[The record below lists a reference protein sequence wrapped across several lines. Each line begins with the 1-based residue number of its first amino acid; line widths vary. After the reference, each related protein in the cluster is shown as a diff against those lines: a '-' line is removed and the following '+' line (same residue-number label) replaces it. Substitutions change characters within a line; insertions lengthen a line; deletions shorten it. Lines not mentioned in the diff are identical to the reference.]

1 MVPIP
6 NAVIGGSGLY
16 QLEGMT
22 DIQEIEVDTPF
33 GQPSDAIVTGEL
45 EGIRVAFLPRHGR
58 GHRISPTELPS
69 RANIYALKSLGVKRI
84 IASSA
89 CGSLREDMAPR
100 HIVIADQ
107 LYDRTRHRAPHTFF
121 EGGIVAHIGFA
132 DPFGPC
138 LRRILLDGART
149 AGATAHDGG
158 TMVVMEGPQFS
169 TRAESA
175 TYRKLG
181 FDTIGMTA
189 LPEAKL
195 AREAEICYASMN
207 LVTDYD
213 VWYEAH
219 GDVTVEMVVATM
231 QANVETAKAIVRY
244 ALPRM
249 EAMDSAADSGAA
261 DSGDAGEAAG
271 CSCGCGSALAG
282 AIITD
287 PARIPQGKKAQLKL
301 LIEKYVPVE

>member
-1 MVPIP
+1 MDPIS

-16 QLEGMT
+16 NLEGLT
-22 DIQEIEVDTPF
+22 DVQEIDVDTPF
-33 GQPSDAIVTGEL
+33 GKPSDAIIVGEL

-58 GHRISPTELPS
+58 GHVLSPTELPA

-89 CGSLREDMAPR
+89 CGSLREDFAPR
-100 HIVIADQ
+100 HIVVPDQ

-121 EGGIVAHIGFA
+121 DGGIVAHVGFA
-132 DPFGPC
+132 DPFC
-138 LRRILLDGART
+138 AELRQVLIDGAKA
-149 AGATAHDGG
+149 AGATVHDGG

-169 TRAESA
+169 TKAESQ

-189 LPEAKL
+189 LPESKL

-213 VWYEAH
+213 VWYPEHDA
-219 GDVTVEMVVATM
+219 VTVEMVVANM
-231 QANVETAKAIVRY
+231 VANLETAKAIIRY
-244 ALPRM
+244 ALPKM
-249 EAMDSAADSGAA
+249 EAL
-261 DSGDAGEAAG
+261 GDEAPCA
-271 CSCGCGSALAG
+271 CQSALAG
-282 AIITD
+282 AIITNPD
-287 PARIPQGKKAQLKL
+287 KITAEKKEQLKL
-301 LIEKYVPVE
+301 LIGKYV

>member
-1 MVPIP
+1 MNPIP

-22 DIQEIEVDTPF
+22 GIQEIEMDTPF
-33 GQPSDAIVTGEL
+33 GKPSDAIVVGEL

-58 GHRISPTELPS
+58 GHRISPTELPA

-89 CGSLREDMAPR
+89 CGSLREDYVPR

-107 LYDRTRHRAPHTFF
+107 LFDRTRHRAPHTFF

-132 DPFGPC
+132 DPFCPD
-138 LRRILLDGART
+138 LRRVLLDAAKA
-149 AGATAHDGG
+149 AGATVHDGG

-169 TRAESA
+169 TKAESE

-189 LPEAKL
+189 LPESKL
-195 AREAEICYASMN
+195 AREAEICYATMN

-213 VWYEAH
+213 VWHLGH
-219 GDVTVEMVVATM
+219 GEVTVEMVVENM
-231 QANVETAKAIVRY
+231 RANLRTAKEIIRH
-244 ALPRM
+244 ALPAM
-249 EAMDSAADSGAA
+249 EALNDKTTC
-261 DSGDAGEAAG
+261 G
-271 CSCGCGSALAG
+271 CSTALAG
-282 AIITD
+282 AILTD
-287 PARIPQGKKAQLKL
+287 PVRIPEAKVEQLRL
-301 LIEKYVPVE
+301 LIEKYV

>member
-1 MVPIP
+1 MKPIP

-22 DIQEIEVDTPF
+22 NVREIEVATPF
-33 GQPSDAIVTGEL
+33 GPPSDAIIVGEYEGTG
-45 EGIRVAFLPRHGR
+45 VAFLPRHGR
-58 GHRISPTELPS
+58 GHTISPTELPS
-69 RANIYALKSLGVKRI
+69 RANIWALKMLPSRANIWALKSLGVKRI
-84 IASSA
+84 LASSA
-89 CGSLREDMAPR
+89 CGSLREELAPR

-132 DPFGPC
+132 DPFCPA
-138 LRRILLDGART
+138 LRQTLLDGARA
-149 AGATAHDGG
+149 AGATVHDGG

-169 TRAESA
+169 TRAESNA
-175 TYRKLG
+175 YRQLG

-213 VWYEAH
+213 VWH
-219 GDVTVEMVVATM
+219 QGHDDVTVEMVVAHM
-231 QANVETAKAIVRY
+231 LANVQTAKDIIRY
-244 ALPRM
+244 ALPVM
-249 EAMDSAADSGAA
+249 EAMDAPGT
-261 DSGDAGEAAG
+261 GDAG
-271 CSCGCGSALAG
+271 CGCGSALAG

-287 PARIPQGKKAQLKL
+287 PARIPAEVKGQLRL
-301 LIEKYVPVE
+301 LIGKYVPLD

>member
-1 MVPIP
+1 MDPIP

-22 DIQEIEVDTPF
+22 DIREVEVDTPF
-33 GQPSDAIVTGEL
+33 GKPSDAIITGEL

-58 GHRISPTELPS
+58 GHRISPTELPA

-84 IASSA
+84 VASSA

-107 LYDRTRHRAPHTFF
+107 LFDRTRHRAPHTFF

-132 DPFGPC
+132 DPFCPR
-138 LRRILLDGART
+138 LRQVLVDGARA
-149 AGATAHDGG
+149 AGATVHDGG

-213 VWYEAH
+213 VWH
-219 GDVTVEMVVATM
+219 QGHDDVTVEMVVAHM
-231 QANVETAKAIVRY
+231 LANVQTAKDIIRY
-244 ALPRM
+244 ALPVM
-249 EAMDSAADSGAA
+249 EAMDAPGT
-261 DSGDAGEAAG
+261 GDAG
-271 CSCGCGSALAG
+271 CGCGSALAG

-287 PARIPQGKKAQLKL
+287 PARIPAEVKGQLRL
-301 LIEKYVPVE
+301 LIGKYVPLD

>member
-1 MVPIP
+1 MEPIP

-16 QLEGMT
+16 QLEGMR

-33 GQPSDAIVTGEL
+33 GRPSDAIITGEL

-58 GHRISPTELPS
+58 GHRIGPTELPS
-69 RANIYALKSLGVKRI
+69 RANIYALKSLGVRRI

-89 CGSLREDMAPR
+89 CGSLREDYAPR
-100 HIVIADQ
+100 EIVIADQ
-107 LYDRTRHRAPHTFF
+107 LYDRTRHRPAHTFF
-121 EGGIVAHIGFA
+121 DGGIVAHIGFA
-132 DPFGPC
+132 DPFCPQ
-138 LRRILLDGART
+138 LRQILLDAGRA
-149 AGATAHDGG
+149 AGATVHDGG

-169 TRAESA
+169 TKAESA

-195 AREAEICYASMN
+195 AREAEICYATMN

-213 VWYEAH
+213 VWYPEHDA
-219 GDVTVEMVVATM
+219 VTVEIVVANM
-231 QANVETAKAIVRY
+231 QANLQTAKEIIQY
-244 ALPRM
+244 ALPAM
-249 EAMDSAADSGAA
+249 EAVGEG
-261 DSGDAGEAAG
+261 GD
-271 CSCGCGSALAG
+271 CPCPTALAG

-287 PARIPQGKKAQLKL
+287 PGRIAETKAEQLRL
-301 LIEKYVPVE
+301 LIEKYVAI

>member
-22 DIQEIEVDTPF
+22 DIQEVEVDTPF
-33 GQPSDAIVTGEL
+33 GPPSDAIVTGEL

-69 RANIYALKSLGVKRI
+69 RANIYALKSLGVQRI

-121 EGGIVAHIGFA
+121 EGGVVAHIGFA
-132 DPFGPC
+132 DPFCPC
-138 LRRILLDGART
+138 LRRILVDGTRT
-149 AGATAHDGG
+149 AGATVHDGG
-158 TMVVMEGPQFS
+158 TTVVMEGPQFS
-169 TRAESA
+169 TRIESA

-195 AREAEICYASMN
+195 AREAEICYATMN

-231 QANVETAKAIVRY
+231 KANVETAKAIVRY

-249 EAMDSAADSGAA
+249 EALGAA
-261 DSGDAGEAAG
+261 DGG
-271 CSCGCGSALAG
+271 CTCGCGSALAG

-287 PARIPQGKKAQLKL
+287 PARIPQAKKEQLKL
-301 LIEKYVPVE
+301 LIGKYVDVE

>member
-1 MVPIP
+1 MDPIP

-22 DIQEIEVDTPF
+22 GIQEIEVDTPF
-33 GQPSDAIVTGEL
+33 GEPSDAIIVGEL
-45 EGIRVAFLPRHGR
+45 QGIRVAFLPRHGR

-84 IASSA
+84 LASSA

-132 DPFGPC
+132 DPFCPC
-138 LRRILLDGART
+138 LRQMLLDGARA
-149 AGATAHDGG
+149 AGATVHDGG

-169 TRAESA
+169 TRAESRA
-175 TYRKLG
+175 YRQLG

-195 AREAEICYASMN
+195 AREAEICYATMN

-213 VWYEAH
+213 VWYEGH
-219 GDVTVEMVVATM
+219 DDVTVEMVVATM
-231 QANVETAKAIVRY
+231 LANVQTAKDIIRY
-244 ALPRM
+244 ALPEM
-249 EAMDSAADSGAA
+249 EALEYAATD
-261 DSGDAGEAAG
+261 
-271 CSCGCGSALAG
+271 SCGCGRALAG

-287 PARIPQGKKAQLKL
+287 PACVPQPKKEQLRL
-301 LIEKYVPVE
+301 LIDKYVPTE

>member
-1 MVPIP
+1 MKPVP

-16 QLEGMT
+16 ELEGMT
-22 DIQEIEVDTPF
+22 DVQEIEVNTPF
-33 GQPSDAIVTGEL
+33 GKPSDAIVVGEL

-58 GHRISPTELPS
+58 GHVISPTELPS
-69 RANIYALKSLGVKRI
+69 RANIYALKSIGVRRI

-89 CGSLREDMAPR
+89 CGSLREDYAPR
-100 HIVIADQ
+100 QIVIPDQ

-121 EGGIVAHIGFA
+121 EGSIVAHIGFA
-132 DPFGPC
+132 DPFCPA
-138 LRRILLDGART
+138 LRQVLLDGARG
-149 AGATAHDGG
+149 AGATVHDGG
-158 TMVVMEGPQFS
+158 TMVIIEGPQFS

-175 TYRKLG
+175 TYRQLG

-213 VWYEAH
+213 VWYSEH
-219 GDVTVEMVVATM
+219 GEVTVEMVVANM
-231 QANVETAKAIVRY
+231 QANLQTAKAIIQH
-244 ALPRM
+244 ALPAM
-249 EAMDSAADSGAA
+249 EAI
-261 DSGDAGEAAG
+261 GDAPD
-271 CSCGCGSALAG
+271 CPCPTALAG

-287 PARIPQGKKAQLKL
+287 PARIPPAKKEQLGL
-301 LIEKYVPVE
+301 LIGKYVEI

>member
-1 MVPIP
+1 MDPIP

-22 DIQEIEVDTPF
+22 AVKEIEIDTPF
-33 GQPSDAIVTGEL
+33 GKPSDAIIVGEL

-58 GHRISPTELPS
+58 GHRISPTELPA

-84 IASSA
+84 LASSA

-107 LYDRTRHRAPHTFF
+107 LYDRTRHRAAHTFF
-121 EGGIVAHIGFA
+121 AGGIVAHIGFA
-132 DPFGPC
+132 DPFCPR
-138 LRRILLDGART
+138 LRHVLIDGTRA
-149 AGATAHDGG
+149 AGATVHDGG

-169 TRAESA
+169 TRAESR

-181 FDTIGMTA
+181 CDTIGMTA

-213 VWYEAH
+213 VWYEGH
-219 GDVTVEMVVATM
+219 DDVTVEMVVATM
-231 QANVETAKAIVRY
+231 QANVQTAKDIIRY
-244 ALPRM
+244 ALPVM
-249 EAMDSAADSGAA
+249 EAMDGA
-261 DSGDAGEAAG
+261 GDGAGG
-271 CSCGCGSALAG
+271 CGCGSALAG

-287 PARIPQGKKAQLKL
+287 PARIPAKVKGQLRL
-301 LIEKYVPVE
+301 LIEKYVPVD

>member
-1 MVPIP
+1 MDPIP

-16 QLEGMT
+16 QLDGMT

-33 GQPSDAIVTGEL
+33 GRPSDAIITGEL

-58 GHRISPTELPS
+58 GHTISPTELPA

-132 DPFGPC
+132 DPFCPC
-138 LRRILLDGART
+138 LRQILLDGARA

-175 TYRKLG
+175 AYRKLG

-195 AREAEICYASMN
+195 AREAEICYATMN

-231 QANVETAKAIVRY
+231 HANVETAKAIVRY

-249 EAMDSAADSGAA
+249 EAMDADKDVG
-261 DSGDAGEAAG
+261 GG
-271 CSCGCGSALAG
+271 CGCGSALAG

-287 PARIPQGKKAQLKL
+287 PARIPPAKKAQLEL
-301 LIEKYVPVE
+301 LIEKYVSVE

>member
-1 MVPIP
+1 MDPIP

-16 QLEGMT
+16 NLEGLT
-22 DIQEIEVDTPF
+22 NVQEIDLDTPF
-33 GQPSDAIVTGEL
+33 GKPSDTIIAGEL

-58 GHRISPTELPS
+58 GHVISPTELPA

-89 CGSLREDMAPR
+89 CGSLREDLAPR
-100 HIVIADQ
+100 HIVIPDQ

-121 EGGIVAHIGFA
+121 DGGIVAHIGFA
-132 DPFGPC
+132 DPFCPV
-138 LRRILLDGART
+138 LRQILLDGAKA
-149 AGATAHDGG
+149 AGATVHDGG

-169 TRAESA
+169 TKAESG

-189 LPEAKL
+189 LPESKL

-213 VWYEAH
+213 VWYPEH
-219 GDVTVEMVVATM
+219 DEVTVEMVVANM
-231 QANVETAKAIVRY
+231 VANLETAKAIIRY
-244 ALPRM
+244 ALPEM
-249 EAMDSAADSGAA
+249 EAQ
-261 DSGDAGEAAG
+261 GDEAA
-271 CSCGCGSALAG
+271 CACPTALAG

-287 PARIPQGKKAQLKL
+287 PSKIPAEKKEQLKL
-301 LIEKYVPVE
+301 LIQKYVQT

>member
-1 MVPIP
+1 MHPIP

-22 DIQEIEVDTPF
+22 HIQELDLDTPF
-33 GQPSDAIVTGEL
+33 GKPSDAIIVGEL
-45 EGIRVAFLPRHGR
+45 DGVWVAFLPRHGR
-58 GHRISPTELPS
+58 GHILSPTELPG
-69 RANIYALKSLGVKRI
+69 RANIWALKSLGVKRI

-89 CGSLREDMAPR
+89 CGSLREDIAPR
-100 HIVIADQ
+100 DIVIPDQ
-107 LYDRTRHRAPHTFF
+107 LFDRTRHRAPHTFF
-121 EGGIVAHIGFA
+121 DGGIVAHIGFA
-132 DPFGPC
+132 GPFCPA
-138 LRRILLDGART
+138 LRHILIDGASA
-149 AGATAHDGG
+149 AGATVHPGG

-169 TRAESA
+169 TQAESN
-175 TYRKLG
+175 TYRRLG

-213 VWYEAH
+213 VWH
-219 GDVTVEMVVATM
+219 PDHDQVTVEMVVGNM
-231 QANVETAKAIVRY
+231 HANLETAKSIIRY

-249 EAMDSAADSGAA
+249 EALDR
-261 DSGDAGEAAG
+261 EAPCA
-271 CSCGCGSALAG
+271 CQSALAG

-287 PARIPQGKKAQLKL
+287 PARISADKKTQLAL
-301 LIEKYVPVE
+301 LIEKYVGH

>member
-1 MVPIP
+1 MKPVP

-22 DIQEIEVDTPF
+22 DVQELEVDTPF
-33 GQPSDAIVTGEL
+33 GKPSDAIVVGEL

-58 GHRISPTELPS
+58 GHRLSPTELPV
-69 RANIYALKSLGVKRI
+69 RANIYALKSLGVRRI
-84 IASSA
+84 VASSA
-89 CGSLREDMAPR
+89 CGSLREDLAPR
-100 HIVIADQ
+100 HILIPDQ
-107 LYDRTRHRAPHTFF
+107 LFDRTRHRAPDTFF
-121 EGGIVAHIGFA
+121 DEGIVAHVGFA
-132 DPFGPC
+132 DPFCPI
-138 LRRILLDGART
+138 LRRVLVDAANA
-149 AGATAHDGG
+149 AGTTVHDGG
-158 TMVVMEGPQFS
+158 AMVIMEGPQFS

-213 VWYEAH
+213 VWYSEH
-219 GDVTVEMVVATM
+219 DEVTVEMVVANM
-231 QANVETAKAIVRY
+231 RANLQTAKHIIRR
-244 ALPRM
+244 ALPMM
-249 EAMDSAADSGAA
+249 EAMG
-261 DSGDAGEAAG
+261 GEV
-271 CSCGCGSALAG
+271 SCPCPTALAG

-287 PARIPQGKKAQLKL
+287 PARIPVAKKKQLQL
-301 LIEKYVPVE
+301 LIEKYVTV

>member
-1 MVPIP
+1 MDPIS

-16 QLEGMT
+16 NLEGLT
-22 DIQEIEVDTPF
+22 DVQEIDVDTPF
-33 GQPSDAIVTGEL
+33 GKPSDAIIVGEL

-58 GHRISPTELPS
+58 GHVLSPTELPA

-89 CGSLREDMAPR
+89 CGSLREDFAPR
-100 HIVIADQ
+100 HIVVPDQ

-121 EGGIVAHIGFA
+121 DGGIVAHIGFA
-132 DPFGPC
+132 DPFCPV
-138 LRRILLDGART
+138 LRQILLDGAKA
-149 AGATAHDGG
+149 AGATVHDGG

-169 TRAESA
+169 TKAESQA
-175 TYRKLG
+175 YRKLG

-189 LPEAKL
+189 LPESKL

-213 VWYEAH
+213 VWYPEHDA
-219 GDVTVEMVVATM
+219 VTVEMVVANM
-231 QANVETAKAIVRY
+231 VANLETAKAIIRY

-249 EAMDSAADSGAA
+249 EAL
-261 DSGDAGEAAG
+261 GDEAPCA
-271 CSCGCGSALAG
+271 CQSALAG
-282 AIITD
+282 AIITNPD
-287 PARIPQGKKAQLKL
+287 KITAEKKEQLKL
-301 LIEKYVPVE
+301 LIGKYV

>member
-1 MVPIP
+1 MDPIP

-16 QLEGMT
+16 QLEGLT
-22 DIQEIEVDTPF
+22 HVQEIEVDTPF
-33 GQPSDAIVTGEL
+33 GKPSDAIITGEL

-58 GHRISPTELPS
+58 GHVISPTELPA
-69 RANIYALKSLGVKRI
+69 RANIYALKSLGVQRI

-89 CGSLREDMAPR
+89 CGSLREDFAPR
-100 HIVIADQ
+100 DIVIPDQ

-121 EGGIVAHIGFA
+121 EGPIVAHIGFA
-132 DPFGPC
+132 DPFCPN
-138 LRRILLDGART
+138 LRAVLLDGAKA
-149 AGATAHDGG
+149 AGATVHDGG

-169 TRAESA
+169 TRAESNA
-175 TYRKLG
+175 YRKLG

-213 VWYEAH
+213 VWYPEH
-219 GDVTVEMVVATM
+219 DEVTVDMVIANMVA
-231 QANVETAKAIVRY
+231 NLETAKQIIRY
-244 ALPRM
+244 ALPAM
-249 EAMDSAADSGAA
+249 EAL
-261 DSGDAGEAAG
+261 GDEAA
-271 CSCGCGSALAG
+271 CGCPSALAG

-287 PARIPQGKKAQLKL
+287 PLKIPAAKKEQLHL
-301 LIEKYVPVE
+301 LIQKYVEL